1 MQRLTIVV
9 AVALILL
16 GIISYAGVALG
27 GDSPHWTAL
36 IPAFPGAA
44 LLLLGLLAGAFPAQ
58 RKHIM
63 HVAMLI
69 GVLVLAAGLG
79 QGISGITGDPGAGA
93 IVSLIMAAI
102 ALVFVI
108 FGVRSF
114 INARRGDNAKG

>member
-1 MQRLTIVV
+1 MKALTIGVGI
-9 AVALILL
+9 ALVLL
-16 GIISYAGVALG
+16 GTGSYATGALG
-27 GDSPHWTAL
+27 GNETHWTAF
-36 IPAFPGAA
+36 IPAVPGVA

-69 GVLVLAAGLG
+69 GVLVLAAGLR
-79 QGISGITGDPGAGA
+79 QGISGLTNDPGAGA
-93 IVSLIMAAI
+93 VVSLIMAAI

-114 INARRGDNAKG
+114 IYARRGDNAKG

>member
-1 MQRLTIVV
+1 MKRLTIGVG
-9 AVALILL
+9 VALVLL
-16 GIISYAGVALG
+16 GIISYVSVALG
-27 GDSPHWTAL
+27 GSDPHWTAL

-44 LLLLGLLAGAFPAQ
+44 LLLLGLLTGAFPAQ

-69 GVLVLAAGLG
+69 GVLVLAAGLR
-79 QGISGITGDPGAGA
+79 QGISGLTSDPGAGA
-93 IVSLIMAAI
+93 VVSLIMAAI

-114 INARRGDNAKG
+114 IDARRGDNAKG